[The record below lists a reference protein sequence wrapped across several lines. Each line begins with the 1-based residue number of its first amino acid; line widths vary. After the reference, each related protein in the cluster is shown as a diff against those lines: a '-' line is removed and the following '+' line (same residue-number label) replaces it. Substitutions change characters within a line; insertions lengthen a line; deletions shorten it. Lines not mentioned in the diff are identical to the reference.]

1 MAAYKNARFERL
13 KSSEIITEIR
23 GIVHD
28 ALKTPNLDMRP
39 TEYINS
45 IHYGADIKTD
55 ELNLAMDQIKEMYE
69 ILQERDQ
76 RGETFGDWLWDNSE
90 GLYIINRYYTT
101 LQKVDIALRAR
112 H

>member
-1 MAAYKNARFERL
+1 MTACQFPRFERL

-23 GIVHD
+23 RIVHD

-39 TEYINS
+39 MDYVNS
-45 IHYGADIKTD
+45 IHYGADIKTG
-55 ELNLAMDQIKEMYE
+55 ELNLAMGQIKEMYE

-90 GLYIINRYYTT
+90 GLHIIERYYTT
-101 LQKVDIALRAR
+101 LQEVFIALRA
-112 H
+112 